1 MIVLKY
7 GRGSS
12 EGKYQDRAFGRTSS
26 NDYRSLVN
34 MQDFM
39 DSEVDD
45 AVEARSISSCPRV
58 RIIDIAGMEKLF
70 LAAAEK
76 GDKKAILYALDNAP
90 DLNINCVDREGRSA
104 LIIAI
109 NNGNSDIIKVL
120 LEHGI
125 QLGDSLLRS
134 VDEQF
139 TLGVQL
145 ICEHIKRKNLPEYLN
160 CRALNGDFHPDVTP
174 IVLAAH
180 HNNYDIIR
188 NLLEYGVRIDDPED
202 YAFHTEVNTLQNC
215 LGTLNIYKGLASPA
229 YISLTSSDPINTAFE
244 RCVQLRKL
252 SEKNHEFSAEF
263 RDLAEKCEQF
273 AADILGHI
281 RDSKEQK
288 CILNHDPWGEE
299 LEDMTNSVAPY
310 KVKIAIN
317 FEQRKFVAHP
327 HCQQCLTQIWYEDLP
342 AWFDY
347 HWSASLAFT
356 VLIALFFPVL
366 CTAYAIYPY
375 GQIRS
380 FMRVP
385 YVQFVCHSSSNVLF
399 LLLLGMQS
407 MPNNDQVD
415 EMTPTPTLWE
425 WCIVAWVIGLT
436 WVEIK
441 EIWYY
446 GLRYT
451 KDRWNLMDFVM
462 LSLYWGAIVL
472 RVVIHFQNTE
482 DIIIPTNATIVTD
495 TATASFLGTTD
506 DFDYTS
512 SGGTTLTTPYMT
524 DNPLEVIQDK
534 IDDLNKQVESLKNDQ
549 SEFNRGV
556 NSSLYEMDV
565 MLKTLDEKIDELSES
580 VKSLSTSDT
589 SSGGSTSIG
598 RRNKGGNKE
607 TAKQIQAEGRAKWEA
622 FNPILVS
629 EALFA
634 IAKVLSLLRP
644 ICLTVMNRHVGPMQ
658 ISLGGMMLDILKFL
672 LIFSFVWFAFSIG
685 MYQLYWYYSDQDL
698 LSCSGSGSDG
708 CFSPFK
714 TLLNTMATLFWALF
728 GLPDV
733 DILRLHRDVNH
744 EFTESVATLLY
755 AAYHIIAIVVL
766 LNVLIAMMSSTY
778 TRVEEDAD
786 MQWKFS
792 RSKLWM
798 SYFEGRGTVPP
809 PFNVIPTLKTGWYIV
824 NYIREKVCMQK
835 ARKKKMER
843 NKVFMEEKQRVYQE
857 IIGKL
862 VSRYI
867 FDAKRDDDEGNQD
880 QWINQLK
887 EDISS
892 FKYEMFEALTEMD
905 SRMKDMETQ
914 IREGSNSD
922 DRVIGTG
929 FYHAMQDVIKP
940 LSRPDSLQSVQ
951 SGVSDACAI
960 ISKDLKDSKTPLWA
974 DGEFGEMLTPLAIHR
989 KKVKPKSPSMPANIG
1004 GFQIPEEW
1012 ERFEPIRFID
1022 DEYEAHLKSTYRHSS
1037 SKRRRHSVNNIN
1049 HNSVRANNTRNSKKM
1064 NHTSRV

>member
-1 MIVLKY
+1 MALNVW
-7 GRGSS
+7 
-12 EGKYQDRAFGRTSS
+12 
-26 NDYRSLVN
+26 V
-34 MQDFM
+34 
-39 DSEVDD
+39 V
-45 AVEARSISSCPRV
+45 RV
-58 RIIDIAGMEKLF
+58 Q
-70 LAAAEK
+70 AAMTRDTPKGAEK
-76 GDKKAILYALDNAP
+76 VAQCS
-90 DLNINCVDREGRSA
+90 DLPAQLSINWF
-104 LIIAI
+104 
-109 NNGNSDIIKVL
+109 SDIIKVL

-139 TLGVQL
+139 TFGVQL

-188 NLLEYGVRIDDPED
+188 HLLEYGVRIDAAED

-299 LEDMTNSVAPY
+299 LDDITDSVAPY

-342 AWFDY
+342 PWFDY
-347 HWSASLAFT
+347 HWSTSLSFT
-356 VLIALFFPVL
+356 VLVAVFFPL
-366 CTAYAIYPY
+366 LSCAYAIYPW
-375 GQIRS
+375 GRMRK

-385 YVQFVCHSSSNVLF
+385 YVQFVCHSSSNVIF

-407 MPNNDQVD
+407 MPNNEKVD
-415 EMTPTPTLWE
+415 DMRPTPTLWE
-425 WCIVAWVIGLT
+425 WCIVAWVVGLT
-436 WVEIK
+436 WVEVK

-472 RVVIHFQNTE
+472 RVVIHFQVPEET
-482 DIIIPTNATIVTD
+482 IPAANLTIT
-495 TATASFLGTTD
+495 TPNLITPTFLGTTD

-512 SGGTTLTTPYMT
+512 SGQVTTTPAFT
-524 DNPLEVIQDK
+524 NNPLDVIQEK
-534 IDDLNKQVESLKNDQ
+534 IDELNKQVESLKNEQ
-549 SEFNRGV
+549 SEFNQDV
-556 NSSLYEMDV
+556 NSSLMALDNLLRSLDDKIDDLSDEV
-565 MLKTLDEKIDELSES
+565 KTLSS
-580 VKSLSTSDT
+580 SDT
-589 SSGGSTSIG
+589 SSGSTSIG
-598 RRNKGGNKE
+598 KRKSKSEPKSINL
-607 TAKQIQAEGRAKWEA
+607 IGRAKWSA
-622 FNPILVS
+622 FTPVLVS

-685 MYQLYWYYSDQDL
+685 MYQLYWYYSNQNL
-698 LSCSGSGSDG
+698 LSCSGAGSDG
-708 CFSPFK
+708 CYSPFK

-733 DILRLHRDVNH
+733 DILRLHSGIEH
-744 EFTESVATLLY
+744 GFTESVATLLY

-786 MQWKFS
+786 IQWKFS

-809 PFNVIPTLKTGWYIV
+809 PFNVIPTLKTGWYMI

-843 NKVFMEEKQRVYQE
+843 NKVFLEEKQRVYQE

-914 IREGSNSD
+914 IREGSGSG
-922 DRVIGTG
+922 DRGIGTG
-929 FYHAMQDVIKP
+929 FYHAMKDAIKP

-960 ISKDLKDSKTPLWA
+960 VSKDLKDSKTPLWA
-974 DGEFGEMLTPLAIHR
+974 DGEFGEMLTPVPIHR

-1022 DEYEAHLKSTYRHSS
+1022 DEYEALNIYSTNRQS

-1049 HNSVRANNTRNSKKM
+1049 HNSVRAKNTRNSKKM